1 MQLQQNN
8 LLLFQIS
15 NASYSVSVSADALCE
30 HDAYCSSRLNVSMH
44 LLISLAK
51 KSHTVFLKMN

>member
-8 LLLFQIS
+8 MLLFQIS

-30 HDAYCSSRLNVSMH
+30 HDAYCSSR
-44 LLISLAK
+44 
-51 KSHTVFLKMN
+51 

>member
-8 LLLFQIS
+8 MLLFQIS

-30 HDAYCSSRLNVSMH
+30 HDAYCSSRQNDAFTH
-44 LLISLAK
+44 FTCK
-51 KSHTVFLKMN
+51 KSDSVFLKMN